1 MLLID
6 WGGRLHHNDEA
17 LLKLRVMW
25 QSSFDA
31 NARILMP
38 VLSEHIG
45 QNSRVWQASSG
56 QNRPLIPRNES
67 LPTPCPVTQRFQ
79 PPEVTSFGKTYL
91 ENPWYSPSN
100 PLHPYQKW

>member
-31 NARILMP
+31 NARILVP

-45 QNSRVWQASSG
+45 QNSRVW
-56 QNRPLIPRNES
+56 
-67 LPTPCPVTQRFQ
+67 
-79 PPEVTSFGKTYL
+79 
-91 ENPWYSPSN
+91 
-100 PLHPYQKW
+100 

>member
-1 MLLID
+1 MDVACTGSPQSLTGRSHWTYGLSLQSRTDNALLCKLADGGNVTMLLID

-31 NARILMP
+31 NARILVP

-45 QNSRVWQASSG
+45 QNSLVW
-56 QNRPLIPRNES
+56 
-67 LPTPCPVTQRFQ
+67 
-79 PPEVTSFGKTYL
+79 
-91 ENPWYSPSN
+91 
-100 PLHPYQKW
+100 